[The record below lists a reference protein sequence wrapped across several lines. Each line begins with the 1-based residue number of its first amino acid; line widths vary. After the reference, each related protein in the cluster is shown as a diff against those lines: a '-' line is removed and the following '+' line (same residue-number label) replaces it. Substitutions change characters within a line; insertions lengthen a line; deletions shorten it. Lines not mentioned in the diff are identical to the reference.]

1 MDGGRYSRDPSGP
14 KNMAAV
20 ACEPILKAAA
30 CFYKESKG
38 IEENGDFLHKMFL
51 LITTGVQTKQRVQI
65 CIDGNVFSV
74 YVSFLGGN

>member
-1 MDGGRYSRDPSGP
+1 
-14 KNMAAV
+14 MASV

-74 YVSFLGGN
+74 DVSYLGDNDTKTFRDLYNSLKR

>member
-1 MDGGRYSRDPSGP
+1 
-14 KNMAAV
+14 MAAV

-65 CIDGNVFSV
+65 CIDGNVFS
-74 YVSFLGGN
+74 FLSMFHFWAITTLKHSEICTIP

>member
-1 MDGGRYSRDPSGP
+1 
-14 KNMAAV
+14 MAAV

-51 LITTGVQTKQRVQI
+51 LITTGV
-65 CIDGNVFSV
+65 
-74 YVSFLGGN
+74 